1 MGTAAEIPWEKV
13 YDYVLKCSAE
23 RDPAGFAVTALE
35 ELDDLIP
42 YNQGLVYLLDEQRQV
57 AFQHLVNIKNRWS
70 NMYLGYYSN
79 LGTADLSLAARVDET
94 AGKPLVRRII
104 WANEPK
110 TEFLT
115 DYIMARGVRYS
126 LSFGLFDNNGM
137 PRAAFSL
144 DRSNKACFTDAE
156 LALLYTALA
165 PVIGI
170 FKNFFTDPSD
180 IPGAKKTIR
189 EESLDAVLTP
199 REREVVDLLCQGLAP
214 VHVAAT
220 LRISTSTVYRHIA
233 NIYRKLHLSS
243 QQELLVRVL
252 GGR

>member
-1 MGTAAEIPWEKV
+1 MGKTGGIPWEDV
-13 YDYVLKCSAE
+13 YDYVLKCSLEQEPTA
-23 RDPAGFAVTALE
+23 FAVTALE

-57 AFQHLVNIKNRWS
+57 CFQHLVNIKNRWS

-79 LGTADLSLAARVDET
+79 FGTDDLSLNARVDEI
-94 AGKPLVRRII
+94 AGKPLVKKII

-126 LSFGLFDNNGM
+126 LSFGLFDQNGM

-144 DRSNKACFTDAE
+144 DRSNKACFTDDE
-156 LALLYTALA
+156 VALLYTCLA
-165 PVIGI
+165 PVSGL
-170 FKNFFTDPSD
+170 FKNFFTDPTSV
-180 IPGAKKTIR
+180 PGSKKTIQ
-189 EESLDAVLTP
+189 EASLDAVLTP
-199 REREVVDLLCQGLAP
+199 REREVVNLLCQGLAP

-220 LRISTSTVYRHIA
+220 LRISISTVYRHIA
-233 NIYRKLHLSS
+233 NIYKKLHLSS

-252 GGR
+252 GNR